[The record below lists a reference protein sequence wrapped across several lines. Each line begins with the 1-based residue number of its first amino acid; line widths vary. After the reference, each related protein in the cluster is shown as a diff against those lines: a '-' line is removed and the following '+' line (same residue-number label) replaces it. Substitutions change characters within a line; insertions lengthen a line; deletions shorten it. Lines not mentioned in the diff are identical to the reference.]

1 MSIFTPGPKSA
12 VDDAY
17 EWLRE
22 EVVQLPWDQE
32 GYLSENELAKN
43 SKFSRTPIR
52 EALLRLEAE
61 GLVRRVPHRGVITP
75 ALRQENIEALM
86 EVREVIEVW
95 SVQKAIRTA
104 MTTTG
109 LWDLIEQQESTINDP
124 TTFIRLDIEF
134 HSRIVKHGNNE
145 VFTNLYQAHRYKQLR
160 LGIKAIGHE
169 GRINEVIREHSA
181 IIEAIDSKDVSA
193 AEESVL
199 YHLKATK
206 NFIDS

>member
-1 MSIFTPGPKSA
+1 MSIFATGPKSA

-32 GYLSENELAKN
+32 GHLSENELAKN

-61 GLVRRVPHRGVITP
+61 GLVRRVPHRGVVTP

-95 SVQKAIRTA
+95 SVEKAIKKKMETA
-104 MTTTG
+104 P
-109 LWDLIEQQESTINDP
+109 LWDLITQQESMVSDP
-124 TTFIRLDIEF
+124 AAFIRLDIEF
-134 HSRIVKHGNNE
+134 HSSIVAHGKNE
-145 VFTNLYQAHRYKQLR
+145 VFTSLYETHRYKQLR
-160 LGIKAIGHE
+160 LGIKAIGHK
-169 GRINEVIREHSA
+169 GRINEVIHEHRA
-181 IIEAIDSKDVSA
+181 IIEAIDSGDIHA

-199 YHLKATK
+199 YHLQATK